1 MKLEII
7 KEIDTKEKSW
17 CDSAALVYVKGGNS
31 RLTTVTSKELW
42 DNDDN
47 YSLFHVMLNGKP
59 IVQSNIPFCPTC
71 SGMLARGYG
80 IENIDTPELNEI
92 RDKINA
98 PFVDLKKSIE
108 DIKPILGLLE
118 DGYYIIADAMLYP
131 TDGEDRFFMNVPDK
145 LTYNEAVTQDYYNH
159 DYITVSE
166 CFPAYLYPTQS
177 NKYLNITR
185 SREYCDIIDKD
196 NAPRAIAY
204 YHYGFMCALLDG
216 HHKAYAAAMKG
227 VRLHSLIII
236 PCQNVL
242 TKNYGDTERYG
253 VFADII
259 ISMKELPNYKAD
271 NRANDSLS
279 IINFPDN
286 NIIPE
291 TDLILECY
299 PNIDELTGFILSELE
314 EVDLTEELVDK
325 WLIRNSD
332 EDQSKLKDSLG
343 YFGKTDIKKAMMIA
357 KRILKSD
364 NSAYYLKET
373 AMRFIVRHKSDE
385 SEQLAI
391 DYIIDHEP
399 DDPIYK
405 IADGYW
411 C

>member
-1 MKLEII
+1 
-7 KEIDTKEKSW
+7 
-17 CDSAALVYVKGGNS
+17 
-31 RLTTVTSKELW
+31 
-42 DNDDN
+42 
-47 YSLFHVMLNGKP
+47 
-59 IVQSNIPFCPTC
+59 
-71 SGMLARGYG
+71 
-80 IENIDTPELNEI
+80 
-92 RDKINA
+92 
-98 PFVDLKKSIE
+98 
-108 DIKPILGLLE
+108 
-118 DGYYIIADAMLYP
+118 
-131 TDGEDRFFMNVPDK
+131 MNVPDK

-332 EDQSKLKDSLG
+332 EDQSKLKYSLG
-343 YFGKTDIKKAMMIA
+343 YFAKTDIKKGMMIA

-385 SEQLAI
+385 SEQLAAGAYSVRIQGMNRQYHISLRDEFDEHDGDESRYIVLLDDEYLVATCRFYELSSDCVMIGRVVVLPEYRNQHLGRLLIQEAEKWIVELGYCEIRI
-391 DYIIDHEP
+391 DSRVVASGFYEKLGYSRMDDEIIKSWSFECV
-399 DDPIYK
+399 K
-405 IADGYW
+405 MNKMLKR
-411 C
+411 